1 MEGHSQLHTAEMD
14 AAESIIDAF
23 KSSKK
28 KVKLKSLD
36 EKMNRME
43 HDLEIAL
50 SKKLMAS
57 WNTRTTDVRPEVE
70 EESKTVTKQPSLL
83 ITGATDSKVLELLIS
98 MNAKMIDLDRKVD
111 VLQQKLDEKNHTEH
125 RRTLPGSEP

>member
-1 MEGHSQLHTAEMD
+1 MD